1 MRVYKYSLVFKEGCS
16 VYKQNSLW
24 APDFIEDGRKL
35 LSEKLNICLI
45 KGFTV
50 EVSKKTGDVT
60 ATCVDTVYDELMF
73 WKLREEIDSNIK
85 AGRVV
90 DIENRM
96 SIPLKDIQNISKKD
110 KMQLRTRRRVS

>member
-16 VYKQNSLW
+16 VYKQDSLW
-24 APDFIEDGRKL
+24 APDYIEDGRRF
-35 LSEKLNICLI
+35 LSDKLNICLM

-50 EVSKKTGDVT
+50 EVNKKTGDVK
-60 ATCVDTVYDELMF
+60 ATYVDTVYDEFMF
-73 WKLREEIDSNIK
+73 WKLREEIDSSIK

-96 SIPLKDIQNISKKD
+96 RIPLKDIQNISKKD
-110 KMQLRTRRRVS
+110 RIRLRTRRRVG